1 MRILIADDDLALS
14 HLLERRLREQGYE
27 VMVARDA
34 IQAWQLAQREKPDLV
49 VLDIHMPGGS
59 GLAVLRR
66 LKNNLNT
73 RSVSVIVVTAAEDQ
87 SILQQVLALRP
98 DALLRKPLR
107 LADLDFEISR
117 LLVAREPA
125 RSVASRPPKGAA

>member
-117 LLVAREPA
+117 LLVARELA